1 MFLYKQSDELSSN
14 EYVTRYYRS
23 KNYNFQQLLNDPL
36 SSFKPSS
43 ETYSNN
49 KQEPIIES
57 I

>member
-1 MFLYKQSDELSSN
+1 MFLNKQTDELSSN
-14 EYVTRYYRS
+14 EYIMRYCRS